1 VNDSTVLTSLLLAK
15 VEQQVELTVKLVAR
29 VPVERLEWRPA
40 PGAFQLSH
48 LLGHLLEA
56 SAGFCAA
63 LYRARPQQLAHF
75 ARLRDLPV
83 NHACDPRQAAE
94 RLRDYLNH
102 IREGFA
108 ALTDGD
114 LSRRLPT
121 VFNPAGEAL
130 LTILLTNLEH
140 FLNHK
145 YQLFFYLKLLGVE
158 VGTAQL
164 YEISPPPASSEG

>member
-1 VNDSTVLTSLLLAK
+1 VNDSTTLTSLLLAK

-29 VPVERLEWRPA
+29 VPIERLEWRPA
-40 PGAFQLSH
+40 PDAFELSH

-56 SAGFCAA
+56 CAGCCAA

-75 ARLRDLPV
+75 ARLRELPV
-83 NHACDPRQAAE
+83 NHACDPAQAAE
-94 RLRDYLNH
+94 RLRDYLNY

-108 ALTDGD
+108 ALTDAD
-114 LSRRLPT
+114 MTCCIPT
-121 VFNPAGEAL
+121 LFVPAGEAL

-140 FLNHK
+140 LINHK
-145 YQLFFYLKLLGVE
+145 YQLFFYLKLLGIE

-164 YEISPPPASSEG
+164 YDIQAPPAS

>member
-1 VNDSTVLTSLLLAK
+1 VNDSTTLTPLLLAK
-15 VEQQVELTVKLVAR
+15 VEQQVELTIKLVTR
-29 VPVERLEWRPA
+29 VPTERLEWRPA
-40 PGAFQLSH
+40 PDAFQLSH

-56 SAGFCAA
+56 CAGFCAA

-75 ARLRDLPV
+75 ARLRDLAV

-94 RLRDYLNH
+94 CLRDYLKH

-108 ALTDGD
+108 ALTDAD
-114 LSRRLPT
+114 LARRLPT
-121 VFNPAGEAL
+121 VFAPAGEAL

-140 FLNHK
+140 FTNHK

-164 YEISPPPASSEG
+164 YEINAPPAP